1 MNTSKNGKLEYTEAM
16 KRDHRIRLLRKTAKR
31 SGYRAH
37 FPKNATASDIDKA
50 AVELSKIISEES
62 L

>member
-1 MNTSKNGKLEYTEAM
+1 MSTSKNGKPEYTEAM
-16 KRDHRIRLLRKTAKR
+16 KLDHRIRLIRKTAKR
-31 SGYRAH
+31 SGYRVH
-37 FPKNATASDIDKA
+37 IPKNSNAADIDKA